1 MRTALALVLPLLL
14 AAQSALL
21 EIHLIGEGA
30 VYTAGSRTPGLTVEV
45 RDELGRPAAGVLLS
59 VRLPFEEAGGAFAN
73 GLNTEVVT
81 TGADGRATT
90 SPIRWSRTP
99 GRVEVRIMAIKGGL
113 RAGTLAALNLSG
125 TAAAATA
132 QARPAPAHA
141 RRLGSKWVI
150 IALAVAVAAAGAGFA
165 SGRAAGN
172 AATPAATPS
181 ASVQIGAP
189 TITIGN
195 P

>member
-1 MRTALALVLPLLL
+1 MRTALALALPLWL

-21 EIHLIGEGA
+21 EIRLIGEGD

-45 RDELGRPAAGVLLS
+45 RDELGRAAAGVLLS

-90 SPIRWSRTP
+90 SPVRWSRTP
-99 GRVEVRIMAIKGGL
+99 GRVEVRIMAMKGGL
-113 RAGTLAALNLSG
+113 RAGTIAALNLVG
-125 TAAAATA
+125 TAAAATTA
-132 QARPAPAHA
+132 AKPAPAHA
-141 RRLGSKWVI
+141 RRLRSKWVI
-150 IALAVAVAAAGAGFA
+150 IGVAVAVAASVGFA
-165 SGRAAGN
+165 SSSAGGN

-181 ASVQIGAP
+181 DAVQIGAP
-189 TITIGN
+189 TITIGT